1 MRRARPASSTPSA
14 QRESSSFSRNAWQSV
29 YSDTGGN
36 VMGMTREIF
45 DRISPYLT
53 VYSERSDVSPEY
65 APPFLLSALTGI
77 HALPRQSFS

>member
-1 MRRARPASSTPSA
+1 
-14 QRESSSFSRNAWQSV
+14 
-29 YSDTGGN
+29 
-36 VMGMTREIF
+36 MGMTREIF